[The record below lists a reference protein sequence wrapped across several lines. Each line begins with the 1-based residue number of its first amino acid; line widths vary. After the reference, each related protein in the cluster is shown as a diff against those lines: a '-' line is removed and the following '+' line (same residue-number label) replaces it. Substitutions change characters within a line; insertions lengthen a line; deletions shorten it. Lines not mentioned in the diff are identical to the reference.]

1 MKYRVIFIFKLFS
14 TILAVHFTT
23 IYRIFVGFDH
33 LWNISWYTKS
43 FKHSLS
49 HIIPRNCIVHLYAM
63 HFSHYVLVTNT
74 IFTIFL
80 CSLLL
85 YQCLTCFS
93 HYFPLFSYFRILLR
107 IPPVIFVK
115 VNGMSFPLFY
125 SFTFS
130 YSVERP
136 RFQWQ

>member
-1 MKYRVIFIFKLFS
+1 MKCIVKLFS
-14 TILAVHFTT
+14 IILAVHFTT
-23 IYRIFVGFDH
+23 IYRIFLLVWIIFGIFRDIPNLLNTRLAILSH
-33 LWNISWYTKS
+33 VIALFLFICHAFFTLCFGHKYNIHHFSM
-43 FKHSLS
+43 FIASLS
-49 HIIPRNCIVHLYAM
+49 MPHL
-63 HFSHYVLVTNT
+63 
-74 IFTIFL
+74 
-80 CSLLL
+80 
-85 YQCLTCFS
+85 FS